1 MRGDTDI
8 MKLLVCGTR
17 AAKLTQQEF
26 NATMNFYFGEHAE
39 KITEIIE
46 GCCPTSADVLAEKWA
61 EEHKIKIDHYPANEG
76 NYLKRNIEMLN
87 ACDEVLAFWSGF
99 SYGTC
104 FVIARAVELGKSVR
118 IIRVGDW

>member
-17 AAKLTQQEF
+17 NAKLTQQEF

-39 KITEIIE
+39 KITEIVE
-46 GCCPTSADVLAEKWA
+46 GCCPDSADVLAEKWA

-87 ACDEVLAFWSGF
+87 ASDVVLAFWDFF

-104 FVIARAVELGKSVR
+104 HTIAHATRLGRQVIIVKVQK
-118 IIRVGDW
+118 